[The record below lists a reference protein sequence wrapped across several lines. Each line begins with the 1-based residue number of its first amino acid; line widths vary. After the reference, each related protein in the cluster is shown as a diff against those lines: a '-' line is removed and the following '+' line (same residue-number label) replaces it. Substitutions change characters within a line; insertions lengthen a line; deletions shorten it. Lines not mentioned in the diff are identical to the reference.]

1 MALLDFE
8 FNVDSLPVSESSYE
22 PIPAGWY
29 TASIKNAEIRQ
40 TKNGT
45 GQYIA
50 VRYDIQG
57 PSHSGRVI
65 FGNINIKNANPKAE
79 EIGRQQLG
87 EVMRAI
93 GLSVVRDTDQLI
105 GGTLQI
111 KVDISHQDGYEPRN
125 EVRGYKAVSGG
136 SAPGIGESASTGAGN
151 SGVVKGATPP
161 WAKK

>member
-8 FNVDSLPVSESSYE
+8 FNVDSLPVSESSYD

-29 TASIKNAEIRQ
+29 TANIKNAEIRQ

-50 VRYDIQG
+50 VRYDIEG

-125 EVRGYKAVSGG
+125 EVRGYKAITGGTAPRVGG
-136 SAPGIGESASTGAGN
+136 SAPTVGSD
-151 SGVVKGATPP
+151 SGVAKGATPP

>member
-29 TASIKNAEIRQ
+29 TANIKNAEIRQ

-50 VRYDIQG
+50 VRYDIEG

-105 GGTLQI
+105 GGMLQI
-111 KVDISHQDGYEPRN
+111 KVDISHQDGYELRN
-125 EVRGYKAVSGG
+125 EVRGYKAITGG
-136 SAPGIGESASTGAGN
+136 TAPRIRESASTPADN
-151 SGVVKGATPP
+151 SGVTKGATPP

>member
-1 MALLDFE
+1 MALLDVE
-8 FNVDSLPVSESSYE
+8 YSVDSLPVSEGSYE

-29 TASIKNAEIRQ
+29 TASIKSAELRQ
-40 TKNGT
+40 TKSGT

-57 PSHSGRVI
+57 QSHSGRVI

-93 GLSVVRDTDQLI
+93 GLDKVRDTDQLI

-111 KVDISHQDGYEPRN
+111 KVDISHQEGYEPRN
-125 EVRGYKAVSGG
+125 EVRAYRAVSGG
-136 SAPGIGESASTGAGN
+136 SAPVPVSEASGKSA
-151 SGVVKGATPP
+151 PP

>member
-8 FNVDSLPVSESSYE
+8 FNVDSLPVSESSYD

-29 TASIKNAEIRQ
+29 TANIKNAEIRQ

-50 VRYDIQG
+50 VRYDIEG

-105 GGTLQI
+105 GGMLQI

-125 EVRGYKAVSGG
+125 EVRGYKSITGGTAPRVGG
-136 SAPGIGESASTGAGN
+136 SAPTVGSD
-151 SGVVKGATPP
+151 SGVAKGATPP